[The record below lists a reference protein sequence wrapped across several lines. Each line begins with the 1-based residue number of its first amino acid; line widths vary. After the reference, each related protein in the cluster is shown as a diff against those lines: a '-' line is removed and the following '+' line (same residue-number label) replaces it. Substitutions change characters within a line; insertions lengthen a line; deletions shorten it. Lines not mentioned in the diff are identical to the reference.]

1 MTLRKPLA
9 TAALALQ
16 LLVAPAVVLAHAQ
29 PEGSYPEHGAVLDQR
44 PARIAVWWDH
54 PMRLTLF
61 ELRGPAGVVALS
73 ARPGA
78 APVSRFEAVPTAPM
92 PPGRYTLRWRGIA
105 PDGHVMAD
113 DFDFTLR

>member
-1 MTLRKPLA
+1 MTRWKPIA

-16 LLVAPAVVLAHAQ
+16 LLAAPPSLLAHAQ

-44 PARIAVWWDH
+44 PARIAVWFDH

-78 APVSRFEAVPTAPM
+78 TPVSRFEAVPTAPM
-92 PPGRYTLRWRGIA
+92 PPGRYTVRWRGLA